1 MDVFK
6 KGKGYTPLRRAVDL
20 ILCRN
25 DNVMVNW
32 YKFEDRNF
40 LSTVVCGCDQSNNNM
55 KEVDSRHDAITFEK
69 NLDETELRGNSKER
83 LLKFLKDREREDG
96 YNAQRGKQR
105 ATTLPKVST
114 TKAAR
119 PSSAAGFTP
128 QPQKLKKD
136 DDNED

>member
-1 MDVFK
+1 MQKLYIHLKQLGGDVKQRKLLAHCRIILFK
-6 KGKGYTPLRRAVDL
+6 
-20 ILCRN
+20 
-25 DNVMVNW
+25 
-32 YKFEDRNF
+32 
-40 LSTVVCGCDQSNNNM
+40 
-55 KEVDSRHDAITFEK
+55 SR
-69 NLDETELRGNSKER
+69 DETELRGNSKER
-83 LLKFLKDREREDG
+83 LLKFLKDRKREDG